1 MAEEDDKE
9 KNDKVET
16 NPDIAS
22 EVEGMVDLSDVLAT
36 GDNET
41 GAASAEDALQEHV
54 EQEEQAI
61 DLFEKKVEAA
71 QPKNLDKK
79 ESKLKALF
87 ARLVPEGSYRHFVLT
102 KILNFIEA
110 CISKSK
116 NFVLNFKDISIKFI
130 KEDSKVLLSTAIEK
144 IKAGVQKISA
154 ELKKFM
160 SLSWKLKLI
169 FAFIL
174 SLLVVIPFVIQIAL
188 DGKILPQAKDPY
200 VFNFNEVADK
210 VFKIE
215 KDEAWEKFRNPNRF
229 PEYVVRFDRII
240 VMLKPSVF
248 SSKNTMGVFSL
259 FYEASSQEAATE
271 IKDREAEVRDITART
286 LEGVEYDEIRTAEGK
301 KKAKK
306 LVAQAINKFL
316 NNGKVVKIYFKDF
329 VVSP

>member
-1 MAEEDDKE
+1 MADEEEKD
-9 KNDKVET
+9 KNDNVDT
-16 NPDIAS
+16 NPDIAA

-41 GAASAEDALQEHV
+41 GAASAEDALQDHAEK
-54 EQEEQAI
+54 ESQEV
-61 DLFEKKVEAA
+61 DLFEKKQEVTNEA
-71 QPKNLDKK
+71 DFVVK
-79 ESKLKALF
+79 ESKLLKLF
-87 ARLVPEGSYRHFVLT
+87 NKLAPEGTYRR
-102 KILNFIEA
+102 FIF
-110 CISKSK
+110 SKVK
-116 NFVLNFKDISIKFI
+116 NFFNKCFSTCKDLVLNFKSRSVQFV
-130 KEDSKVLLSTAIEK
+130 KEDSKVILKKNIEK
-144 IKAGVQKISA
+144 IKTLTGKLVSEIKNF
-154 ELKKFM
+154 L
-160 SLSWKLKLI
+160 SLSWKLKIL
-169 FAFIL
+169 FVFIL
-174 SLLVVIPFVIQIAL
+174 LMVVTIPFVVQKAL
-188 DGKILPQAKDPY
+188 QGEILPELENPY
-200 VFNFNEVADK
+200 VFNFNDVADK
-210 VFKIE
+210 VFKIKE
-215 KDEAWEKFRNPNRF
+215 NEPWEKFRNPNRY

-259 FYEASSQEAATE
+259 FYETSSQEAATE